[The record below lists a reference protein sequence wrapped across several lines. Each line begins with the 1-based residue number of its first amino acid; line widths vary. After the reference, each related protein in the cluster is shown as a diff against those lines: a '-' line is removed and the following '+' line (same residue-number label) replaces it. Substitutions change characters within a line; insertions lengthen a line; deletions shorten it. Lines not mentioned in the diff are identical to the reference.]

1 MNRNSLFRVH
11 GVSKRFPGVNALT
24 QVSFDVLPGEVHA
37 LVGENGA
44 GKSTLMKILAGV
56 YQPDEG
62 QLFREGQPVDFRS
75 PGDAQKAGIS
85 IIFQEFTLLPH
96 LTVAENILLNR
107 EPRNRFGLLDW
118 KAMNRRARELL
129 ALLETDIDPQGL
141 VNELTVAQQQLT
153 EIVKSLAVDAR
164 LLIMDEPTAALNPV
178 EVGHLFKVIEHVRAR
193 GTGIIFISHRLE
205 EVLKISQRITIM
217 KDGQVVSTQP
227 TSELNRD
234 AIVRNMVGRE
244 LKDIFPARQPVASD
258 AILLSVRDLT
268 TPALQRVSLQ
278 LRPGEIV
285 GLAGLEGQGQ
295 RELARALFGV
305 EPIKSGEIQV
315 DGKPVRLSSPQH
327 AIAHGIAM
335 VTDDRKGDGLALKL
349 GVRENV
355 ALPNLPGFTRRGF
368 VQSPAERGA
377 VKTIIEQLAIKTP
390 AMDQPI
396 RLLSGGNQQKAVLG
410 KWLVTPPRLMI
421 IIEPT
426 RGIDIGAKVEVYHLI
441 HQLAQEGM
449 GIVMVSGDLLEL
461 LGLSHRIL
469 VMHRGEVAAEIPGE
483 LATEESIMRAATG
496 LNLSDVAV

>member
-1 MNRNSLFRVH
+1 
-11 GVSKRFPGVNALT
+11 
-24 QVSFDVLPGEVHA
+24 
-37 LVGENGA
+37 
-44 GKSTLMKILAGV
+44 
-56 YQPDEG
+56 
-62 QLFREGQPVDFRS
+62 
-75 PGDAQKAGIS
+75 
-85 IIFQEFTLLPH
+85 
-96 LTVAENILLNR
+96 
-107 EPRNRFGLLDW
+107 
-118 KAMNRRARELL
+118 
-129 ALLETDIDPQGL
+129 
-141 VNELTVAQQQLT
+141 
-153 EIVKSLAVDAR
+153 
-164 LLIMDEPTAALNPV
+164 
-178 EVGHLFKVIEHVRAR
+178 VIEHVRAR

-217 KDGQVVSTQP
+217 KDGQVVTTQP

-244 LKDIFPARQPVASD
+244 LKDIFPARQPVASE

-327 AIAHGIAM
+327 AISYGIAM

>member
-1 MNRNSLFRVH
+1 MNSTPLFRVQDI
-11 GVSKRFPGVNALT
+11 SKRFPGVNALT
-24 QVSFDVLPGEVHA
+24 QVSFDVIAGEVHA

-44 GKSTLMKILAGV
+44 GKSTLMKIIAGV

-62 QLFREGQPVDFRS
+62 QLFRDEAPVHFRT
-75 PGDAQKAGIS
+75 PHDAQKAGIS
-85 IIFQEFTLLPH
+85 IIYQEFTLLPH
-96 LTVAENILLNR
+96 LTVAENILLNS
-107 EPRNRFGLLDW
+107 EPRNRFGLIDW
-118 KAMNRRARELL
+118 KAMNRQARELL
-129 ALLETDIDPQGL
+129 GLLETDIDPERP
-141 VNELTVAQQQLT
+141 VYELTVAQQQLT

-164 LLIMDEPTAALNPV
+164 LLIMDEPTAALNPI
-178 EVGHLFKVIEHVRAR
+178 EVGHLFSVIEHIRAR
-193 GTGIIFISHRLE
+193 GTGVIFISHRLE
-205 EVLKISQRITIM
+205 EVIKVSKRITVM
-217 KDGQVVSTQP
+217 KDGQVVTTQP
-227 TSELNRD
+227 TTHLNKD
-234 AIVRNMVGRE
+234 SIVRYMVGRD
-244 LKDIFPARQPVASD
+244 LKDIFPPRRPPISD
-258 AILLSVRDLT
+258 AGLLSVRDLT
-268 TPALQRVSLQ
+268 TPALQHVSLD
-278 LRPGEIV
+278 LRPGEII

-305 EPIKSGEIQV
+305 EPIKSGEILI
-315 DGKPVRLSSPQH
+315 DGKPVRLSSPQQ
-327 AIAHGIAM
+327 AISHGIAM

-355 ALPNLPGFTRRGF
+355 ALPNLPGFARRGF

-410 KWLVTPPRLMI
+410 KWLVTPPKLMI

-469 VMHRGEVAAEIPGE
+469 VMHRGAVAAEIPGE

-496 LNLSDVAV
+496 LDLSDIA